1 MKRVKHRGHAL
12 RLSWYRGYLAGAL
25 TTAALIATMTAAS
38 AQPTQQAQ
46 QAQQP
51 QQQSRLVSG
60 IDEAVKALDS
70 VPRLKKLSPEAKR
83 SLVEFVLGNTLFV
96 LAHEM
101 GHGLINEMNMPV
113 LGREEDAADSFAITT
128 ALKIGTVVSERVL
141 IEAAKGLVLSAKR
154 DKKQGNALAFYDEHG
169 LDPQR
174 AYNVVCYMVG
184 SNPEK
189 YKQLATDTKLP
200 DERQK
205 SCLYDY
211 KNAAWS
217 WDEMLKKHLRAADQP
232 KVEITITYED
242 TKKYAVQEQIL
253 RHMGLFEVF
262 AAHLADRY
270 AWPKPFK
277 MEARSCGE
285 PNARWGQRVL
295 TLCYELAGEF
305 IELYERYSKALPRKY
320 RTARSPR
327 K

>member
-1 MKRVKHRGHAL
+1 
-12 RLSWYRGYLAGAL
+12 
-25 TTAALIATMTAAS
+25 MTAAALMITIPAAL
-38 AQPTQQAQ
+38 AQPQPQTQP
-46 QAQQP
+46 QP
-51 QQQSRLVSG
+51 QQQQQQQQPQPTPQQGRLVSG

-83 SLVEFVLGNTLFV
+83 QLVEFVLGNTLFV

-141 IEAAKGLVLSAKR
+141 IEAAMGLILSTKR
-154 DKKQGNALAFYDEHG
+154 DKKQGNAPAFYDEHG

-200 DERQK
+200 EERQK
-205 SCLYDY
+205 SCVYDY

-217 WDEMLKKHLRAADQP
+217 WDEMLKKHLRAPDQP
-232 KVEITITYED
+232 KVDITITYED
-242 TKKYAVQEQIL
+242 TKKYALQEQIL

-270 AWPKPFK
+270 AWPKPFR
-277 MEARSCGE
+277 METRSCGE

-295 TLCYELAGEF
+295 TLCYELASEF
-305 IELYERYSKALPRKY
+305 IELFQGYSKALPRKY